1 VKKRG
6 PEPGRISEPP
16 LVIGIGNEF
25 RDDDAVG
32 ILVARELRRR
42 CPGASIVEVT
52 GEGTALMAAW
62 AGHEN
67 VIIVDAVSSGEE
79 PGTITT
85 VNMAEEDVSRH
96 LFPSSSHAF
105 GVAEAV
111 ALAKRLHNLPS
122 RLVLYGIEGKE
133 FGAGVGLSTPVVRQ
147 IPDLIALIQKEI
159 LSPGATPPYMLQPS

>member
-1 VKKRG
+1 MKKHG
-6 PEPGRISEPP
+6 PELENVSEPP

-79 PGTITT
+79 PGTITMI
-85 VNMAEEDVSRH
+85 NMVEEDAPRH

-105 GVAEAV
+105 GVAEAI

-133 FGAGVGLSTPVVRQ
+133 FGAGVGLSTPVVRH
-147 IPDLIALIQKEI
+147 ITDLIAMIQREI
-159 LSPGATPPYMLQPS
+159 LSCGAAPPHTLQPS

>member
-1 VKKRG
+1 MKKHS
-6 PEPGRISEPP
+6 PEMEHTSEPP

-67 VIIVDAVSSGEE
+67 VIIVDAVSSGEA

-85 VNMAEEDVSRH
+85 FNLSEEIVPRN

-105 GVAEAV
+105 GVAEAI

-122 RLVLYGIEGKE
+122 RMVLYGIEGKE
-133 FGAGVGLSTPVVRQ
+133 FGAGVGLSTPVVRH

-159 LSPGATPPYMLQPS
+159 LSCGASPPHMLQPS